1 MKEIFSVDT
10 FRDIH
15 PVLKD
20 LDQTIVDY
28 LSSRAFN
35 HAFHRLREDPE
46 ILHMEEETEFYC
58 WDMNSKEAK
67 HGPCIS
73 YNLLVGRRGNYE
85 HLSVHYYVPNTYF
98 FVLPETGSSICHKVI
113 NSFESSPH
121 IIEKIELFSNEISLE
136 DLIQLTKQWFN
147 GLAIS
152 QENINSQ
159 FIQFFFNDDYRNK
172 LLLTIKDRGIVGSPL
187 PKDIWGQS

>member
-1 MKEIFSVDT
+1 M
-10 FRDIH
+10 
-15 PVLKD
+15 
-20 LDQTIVDY
+20 
-28 LSSRAFN
+28 
-35 HAFHRLREDPE
+35 
-46 ILHMEEETEFYC
+46 
-58 WDMNSKEAK
+58 
-67 HGPCIS
+67 
-73 YNLLVGRRGNYE
+73 
-85 HLSVHYYVPNTYF
+85 
-98 FVLPETGSSICHKVI
+98 I

-159 FIQFFFNDDYRNK
+159 FIQFFFNDDYRNN